1 MRLEQTAHMLVFY
14 RWTRALKAIHLS
26 LDGLGRSVLGVLQ
39 RKMEHHAL
47 KHEDKWRTL
56 LVLTGPLCRVVCVC
70 STTVNYPLFCII
82 VWVLLYVK
90 SVCTCICVRFL
101 FSFACNMF
109 QYCELSPHVCLCV
122 FLLWK
127 SCEYSMFGYVDIQV
141 ELYHSAL

>member
-1 MRLEQTAHMLVFY
+1 MRSEQTAHMLVFY

-70 STTVNYPLFCII
+70 STRFNYPLFCII
-82 VWVLLYVK
+82 VWVIVYVY
-90 SVCTCICVRFL
+90 CLFMHFL
-101 FSFACNMF
+101 FSFACMF

-127 SCEYSMFGYVDIQV
+127 SCGYIMFGYVDIQV
-141 ELYHSAL
+141 